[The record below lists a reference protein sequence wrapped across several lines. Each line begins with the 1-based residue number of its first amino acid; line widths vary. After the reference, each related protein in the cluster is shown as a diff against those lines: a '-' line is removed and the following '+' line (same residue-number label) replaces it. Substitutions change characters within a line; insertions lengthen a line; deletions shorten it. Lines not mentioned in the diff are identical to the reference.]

1 MAANIPHSGRT
12 EDGICDGVQQHVSIG
27 VTEQSLVVGNLY
39 TTNDELAPLH
49 QSMYVPAFAN
59 TKIHSY
65 LRSTLAGLRPI

>member
-1 MAANIPHSGRT
+1 MPHQHSTKYVGT
-12 EDGICDGVQQHVSIG
+12 LLQWMQQHVSIG
-27 VTEQSLVVGNLY
+27 VTEQPLVVGNLY

-49 QSMYVPAFAN
+49 QSMYVPAFTY